1 MQLNKCKFLEVEQL
15 FGDLSTHT
23 VPLTLLNNWNCRFT
37 KTKHSYENIIEMRM
51 NCEKNDDLPF
61 GKMYICAGPHFLSH
75 CSASWVSE
83 MSYTAIAVYK
93 KTSGFEEI
101 KFSVYDEFKVELILI
116 PLQPALAWEDVHWN
130 SMTRYRLT
138 HIGMKIIV
146 EDCTT
151 SDCVW
156 EIYRLSTCSK

>member
-1 MQLNKCKFLEVEQL
+1 
-15 FGDLSTHT
+15 
-23 VPLTLLNNWNCRFT
+23 
-37 KTKHSYENIIEMRM
+37 M

-116 PLQPALAWEDVHWN
+116 PLQPALAWEALKRCTEIQWQDTGLPTLGWKELLKTSPPVI
-130 SMTRYRLT
+130 MF
-138 HIGMKIIV
+138 GKF
-146 EDCTT
+146 EDCQ
-151 SDCVW
+151 
-156 EIYRLSTCSK
+156 LAPSK